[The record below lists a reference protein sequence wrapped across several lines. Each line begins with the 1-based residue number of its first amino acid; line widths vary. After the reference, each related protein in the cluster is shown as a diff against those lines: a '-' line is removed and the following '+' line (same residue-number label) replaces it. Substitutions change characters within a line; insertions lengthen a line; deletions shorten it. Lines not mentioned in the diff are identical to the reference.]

1 VITFSKARLKQN
13 TIVLVLPKGV
23 SFPNYT
29 WDDAMEKLAKK
40 NPATMFIGY
49 ADPVLNQ
56 QYGGRIT
63 NGQIK
68 G

>member
-1 VITFSKARLKQN
+1 
-13 TIVLVLPKGV
+13 
-23 SFPNYT
+23 
-29 WDDAMEKLAKK
+29 MEKLAKK
-40 NPATMFIGY
+40 KPATMFIGY

-56 QYGGRIT
+56 QYGGRLT